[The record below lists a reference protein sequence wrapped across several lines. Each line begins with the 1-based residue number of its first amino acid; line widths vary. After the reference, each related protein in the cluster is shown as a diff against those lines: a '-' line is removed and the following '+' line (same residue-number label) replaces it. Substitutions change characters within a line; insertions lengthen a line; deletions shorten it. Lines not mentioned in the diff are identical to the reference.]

1 MGNGSVLP
9 PGQLAQLVLYEG
21 PKPIA
26 PSETARMWADGNEL
40 FVYDTAVNNTH
51 TWDSRYNPPLSTA
64 QIASFDFANGDVE
77 LKVALSTGEDLGEV
91 TVRPLSYGIEPQVEG
106 NTLRFRIS
114 QPDVYTVE
122 YQGSSS
128 KAMHIFANAIDEDAP
143 TESTD
148 TVKYIGPGA
157 WIADTMVLEDGMDV
171 YISGGAVIRGTLI
184 GNKVHDA
191 TVRGHGFFD
200 GSNNKSWMLN
210 KMTAY
215 IPVSLRES
223 QNVSVSGIGILNPN
237 DWCVELYSCDNVD
250 ISGLKIISA
259 RPNGD
264 GISVQSCRNVT
275 VRDSFIRTWDDSLV
289 VKNYSNRK
297 GSDSADILFDGCQLW
312 TDLAQSM
319 EIGYETN
326 KGGKLRPTIQNVAFS
341 NITVLHNFHKPVMS
355 IHNADDAEVSGI
367 LFRDITV
374 DLEEPQKISG
384 FGILLNPRQI
394 WNART
399 QDVEIQ
405 TSDDGE
411 EFATLLP
418 AQTVEF
424 DPMTD
429 NRCYLPLDESVQAR
443 YVRFVFTANSGA
455 DAGQAAEIEVYKAQ

>member
-1 MGNGSVLP
+1 M
-9 PGQLAQLVLYEG
+9 
-21 PKPIA
+21 
-26 PSETARMWADGNEL
+26 
-40 FVYDTAVNNTH
+40 
-51 TWDSRYNPPLSTA
+51 
-64 QIASFDFANGDVE
+64 
-77 LKVALSTGEDLGEV
+77 
-91 TVRPLSYGIEPQVEG
+91 
-106 NTLRFRIS
+106 
-114 QPDVYTVE
+114 
-122 YQGSSS
+122 
-128 KAMHIFANAIDEDAP
+128 
-143 TESTD
+143 
-148 TVKYIGPGA
+148 
-157 WIADTMVLEDGMDV
+157 
-171 YISGGAVIRGTLI
+171 
-184 GNKVHDA
+184 
-191 TVRGHGFFD
+191 
-200 GSNNKSWMLN
+200 
-210 KMTAY
+210 
-215 IPVSLRES
+215 
-223 QNVSVSGIGILNPN
+223 SVSGIGILNSN
-237 DWCVELYSCDNVD
+237 AWCVELYSCDNVD
-250 ISGLKIISA
+250 ISGIKIISA

-326 KGGKLRPTIQNVAFS
+326 KGGKLRPTIQNVTFS

-399 QDVEIQ
+399 QDVEVQ

-411 EFATLLP
+411 EFTTLLP
-418 AQTVEF
+418 TQTVEF

-455 DAGQAAEIEVYKAQ
+455 DAGQAAEIEVYKAK

>member
-1 MGNGSVLP
+1 MGVIGGGEPDGDGAGVDNGSVLP
-9 PGQLAQLVLYEG
+9 PKATG
-21 PKPIA
+21 PA
-26 PSETARMWADGNEL
+26 G
-40 FVYDTAVNNTH
+40 
-51 TWDSRYNPPLSTA
+51 
-64 QIASFDFANGDVE
+64 
-77 LKVALSTGEDLGEV
+77 ALRRAE
-91 TVRPLSYGIEPQVEG
+91 
-106 NTLRFRIS
+106 
-114 QPDVYTVE
+114 
-122 YQGSSS
+122 
-128 KAMHIFANAIDEDAP
+128 AHCA
-143 TESTD
+143 
-148 TVKYIGPGA
+148 
-157 WIADTMVLEDGMDV
+157 
-171 YISGGAVIRGTLI
+171 
-184 GNKVHDA
+184 
-191 TVRGHGFFD
+191 
-200 GSNNKSWMLN
+200 
-210 KMTAY
+210 
-215 IPVSLRES
+215 LRES

-237 DWCVELYSCDNVD
+237 AWCVELYSCDNVD
-250 ISGLKIISA
+250 ISGIKIISA

-326 KGGKLRPTIQNVAFS
+326 KGGKLRPAIQNVTFS

-399 QDVEIQ
+399 QDVEVQ

-411 EFATLLP
+411 EFTTLLP
-418 AQTVEF
+418 TQTVEF

-443 YVRFVFTANSGA
+443 YLRFVFTANSGA
-455 DAGQAAEIEVYKAQ
+455 DAGQAAEIEVYKAK